1 MTTVRRASRFQWKVQ
16 HVTPSSSR
24 RQLDRR
30 GIGTELGDD
39 AGFAH
44 TKLMVVLISLAV
56 VITAIGV
63 ASALPGSL
71 PRRLVHDIQ
80 NEQCR
85 KGPDN
90 DETVALGDSLTRMNS
105 DPAWDFLGTES
116 WFAIDAC
123 NGRIPYGYNAGVF
136 ENTTAQMLQRFQVDV
151 AAHHPKLVIV
161 LGGTNDI
168 LQHIPAAATI
178 THLRA
183 LIRASQAAGA
193 KVAMGTIP
201 PIDSKQFRSK
211 VDPLNRNIA
220 ALAAATHS
228 MLIDFHAAVA
238 DGDLYRA
245 GWSSDGIHPT
255 LEAAD
260 AMAKAAV
267 GVVNTRH

>member
-1 MTTVRRASRFQWKVQ
+1 M
-16 HVTPSSSR
+16 TPSGAGCLHD
-24 RQLDRR
+24 RQTAWADLS
-30 GIGTELGDD
+30 DD

-44 TKLMVVLISLAV
+44 TKLMVVFVSIAV

-63 ASALPGSL
+63 TSALPGSL
-71 PRRLVHDIQ
+71 PRRLVHDVQ

-85 KGPDN
+85 KGPEN
-90 DETVALGDSLTRMNS
+90 FETVALGDSLTRMNS
-105 DPAWDFLGTES
+105 DPGWDFLGTES

-123 NGRIPYGYNAGVF
+123 NGQIPYGYNAGVF
-136 ENTTAQMLQRFQVDV
+136 GDTTAQMLQRFQVDV
-151 AAHHPKLVIV
+151 AVHRPKLVIL

-168 LQHIPAAATI
+168 LQHIPASETI
-178 THLRA
+178 SHLRA
-183 LIRASQAAGA
+183 LIRASQATGA
-193 KVAMGTIP
+193 KVAIGTIP
-201 PIDSKQFRSK
+201 PIDSKPFRSK

-238 DGDLYRA
+238 DGDQYRT